1 MNYIPKLNLI
11 TSILLMSLLITGL
24 SGCSKI
30 IKKDMDPNRPLTA
43 EEKRRQNIN
52 EGRGVGLGAMI
63 GRNRNTNYEF
73 STSNPMWRAS
83 LEVLD
88 FMPLNTVDYS
98 GGMIITDWYSDNN
111 NENESLKITVRFLS
125 NEVRS
130 DSIKIIIHKKNCKTI
145 NNCIVNL
152 APDSSIIKK
161 EILSVI
167 LKKAALFEKESKNP
181 KKDKKK

>member
-1 MNYIPKLNLI
+1 MNKLDFKRP
-11 TSILLMSLLITGL
+11 SIVIFLVL
-24 SGCSKI
+24 SVILQSCGGV
-30 IKKDMDPNRPLTA
+30 KKVDQ
-43 EEKRRQNIN
+43 RQLPDGAQAKAKKNIE
-52 EGRGVGLGAMI
+52 EGRGVTIGGALRR
-63 GRNRNTNYEF
+63 GSTNYEF

-145 NNCIVNL
+145 NNCVVNL
-152 APDSSIIKK
+152 ASDSSIIKK